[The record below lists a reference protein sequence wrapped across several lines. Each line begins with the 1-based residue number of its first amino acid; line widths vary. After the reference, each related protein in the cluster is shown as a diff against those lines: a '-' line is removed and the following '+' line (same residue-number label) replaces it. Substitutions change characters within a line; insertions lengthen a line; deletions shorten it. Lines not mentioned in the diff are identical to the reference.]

1 MKIKRKNI
9 LNSYTRFD
17 VTSEKNKND
26 WDLSDWM
33 LHYVVENFEKY
44 VKHNAIQELILDSN
58 SIPSNIE
65 GPKNWMNI
73 LER

>member
-1 MKIKRKNI
+1 
-9 LNSYTRFD
+9 
-17 VTSEKNKND
+17 
-26 WDLSDWM
+26 M

-58 SIPSNIE
+58 SIRSNIE
-65 GPKNWMNI
+65 GPKILMNI